1 MVILTIGLGAFAFW
15 VFKYYGFNDVR
26 LINGGRKKW
35 LQEDRPLTKDVQNN
49 VNGNYKV
56 AKEEPDK
63 NIRVCLDYV
72 RNTLGT

>member
-1 MVILTIGLGAFAFW
+1 MILTIGLRAFAFW

-35 LQEDRPLTKDVQNN
+35 LLEDRPLTKEVQSNLE
-49 VNGNYKV
+49 GNYRL

-63 NIRVCLDYV
+63 NIRVYLDYV
-72 RNTLGT
+72 KNTLGT